1 MGRGS
6 APTVRAESTLLNFG
20 PHDVQMLARIWSE
33 GSDGVEAE
41 NGVLK
46 ADGLLGPHCGP
57 ISNRRQTHLAHDPA
71 LFKPGP
77 ASIRTRGGVECPRRC
92 FEPGVCELGFSALRA

>member
-1 MGRGS
+1 M
-6 APTVRAESTLLNFG
+6 
-20 PHDVQMLARIWSE
+20 QARICSE

-57 ISNRRQTHLAHDPA
+57 LSNRSRTHLTHDPA

-77 ASIRTRGGVECPRRC
+77 ASIRTRGGVEYPRRS
-92 FEPGVCELGFSALRA
+92 FEAGVCKLGFSALRA